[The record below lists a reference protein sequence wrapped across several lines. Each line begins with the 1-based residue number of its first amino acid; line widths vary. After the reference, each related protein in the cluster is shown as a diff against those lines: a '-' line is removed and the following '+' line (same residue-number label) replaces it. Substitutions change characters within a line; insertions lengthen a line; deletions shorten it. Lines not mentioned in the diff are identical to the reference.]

1 MSNSGVRRRS
11 LLANAIDSLGTAVPA
26 AEADAAAPAL
36 PSAEPVR
43 EEHAPAPSFLERR
56 GAAMDEIART
66 VKRPTIRIRPNECTI
81 WPGNARDYA
90 ALSYE
95 RCASLIE
102 SIKEENGNREPVVIR
117 RTPDGVKPYELI
129 VGTRRH
135 FSVSWLRDNQHG
147 QMDLIARI
155 ETLDDEGA
163 FRLADIENRE
173 REDVTDLERARNYLH
188 AVNHYYNGVRA
199 QMADRLAIS
208 KQYLHN
214 LLQLAELPDEV
225 VAAFASP
232 FDIKVTHGM
241 KLSPLAKSPD
251 QREAL
256 LAGADMLRKEQDD
269 RREAG
274 EAPIEGAQVFQR
286 LVGLAQRQPE
296 RPAAAKSR
304 PTFHTPSGAPI
315 GEILS
320 DSKAK
325 GLTITI
331 NPKSPMG
338 VDEILSSVRTLLES
352 AKFSRR

>member
-11 LLANAIDSLGTAVPA
+11 LLANAIDSLGAAVPA
-26 AEADAAAPAL
+26 SDAEAPSPAL
-36 PSAEPVR
+36 PSAEPAR
-43 EEHAPAPSFLERR
+43 EEQVAPSFLERR

-90 ALSYE
+90 SLSYD

-117 RTPDGVKPYELI
+117 RTPDGEKPYELI

-173 REDVTDLERARNYLH
+173 REDVSDLERARNYLH
-188 AVNHYYNGVRA
+188 AVEQYYNGVRA
-199 QMADRLAIS
+199 RMADRLAIS

-232 FDIKVTHGM
+232 FDLKVSHGM
-241 KLSPLAKSPD
+241 KLSPLAKSAE
-251 QREAL
+251 QRDAL
-256 LAGADMLRKEQDD
+256 LVAAQSIRKEQDE
-269 RREAG
+269 RETQG
-274 EAPIEGAQVFQR
+274 LAPIEGAQVFQR
-286 LVGLAQRQPE
+286 LIGLTQRAPA
-296 RPAAAKSR
+296 PAASRKSR
-304 PTFHTPSGAPI
+304 STFHAASGAAI

-331 NPKSPMG
+331 NPG
-338 VDEILSSVRTLLES
+338 AAVDLEEILSSLRPLIEG